1 MLRLTAF
8 LVLILLSLASALE
21 LRQREAASGLLLAV
35 DPVAEGERLLASDRL
50 DEARLMAHFAEDTAN
65 GKHEAD
71 EARALAR
78 RIKDAD
84 TIDRQLRSFAEGAVT
99 GEPRDLA
106 GFLGSLS
113 LDLFVIGDVRDL
125 AVQGYREMTDGDG
138 DLVILALSAVGLAT
152 TLSPHLDFAPA
163 LLKVFRRAGALTER
177 FVKSL
182 RKVSRD
188 ALRSGN
194 FRQLTTVAEDFGR
207 AARALGPA
215 PLARVMK
222 HVDEPADLARVS
234 RLAEANAP
242 AAYALT
248 GLTSGRA
255 VKQIARG
262 ADVGVVAKAA
272 RRGSRGAKIFA
283 KAVMVM
289 PNWLLVTVMIG
300 AGLAAARMLASLLPG
315 RRERAPGRRQRGDG
329 VPVLTARAVAVAV
342 RRG

>member
-1 MLRLTAF
+1 MIRLTAF
-8 LVLILLSLASALE
+8 LVLAVLAIASALE
-21 LRQREAASGLLLAV
+21 LRQREAASGLLVTA
-35 DPVAEGERLLASDRL
+35 DPVAEAERLLAIDRL
-50 DEARLMAHFAEDTAN
+50 DEARLMARFAGDTAH
-65 GKHEAD
+65 GKAEAD
-71 EARALAR
+71 AARVVAQ
-78 RIKDAD
+78 RIDGAD
-84 TIDRQLRSFAEGAVT
+84 SIGRQVRSFAEGAVT

-125 AVQGYREMTDGDG
+125 AVQGYRETTNGDG
-138 DLVILALSAVGLAT
+138 DLVIMALSAVGLAT
-152 TLSPHLDFAPA
+152 TLSPQIDFAPA
-163 LLKVFRRAGALTER
+163 LLKVFRRTGALTER

-194 FRQLTTVAEDFGR
+194 FRQLATVAEDFGR

-215 PLARVMK
+215 PLTRVMK
-222 HVDEPADLARVS
+222 HVDEPADLAKVS

-272 RRGSRGAKIFA
+272 RRGSRAAKIFA

-315 RRERAPGRRQRGDG
+315 RRERAPGRRQRDDG
-329 VPVLTARAVAVAV
+329 VPVLTARAVAVAA
-342 RRG
+342 RRS